1 MMRKTTAAISGWWWR
16 VSGVG
21 GEANK
26 REGSERGSSKR
37 GPQPGDVR
45 MGSHSSGLGNVPS
58 L

>member
-1 MMRKTTAAISGWWWR
+1 M
-16 VSGVG
+16 G